1 MPVSTLGK
9 ALLNGKCPHCRKGDI
24 FKFSLKHTA
33 KFAEMNSNCS
43 NCGVSFEPEPG
54 FYYGAMFVSY
64 GFNVMLLIAIWLFI
78 YVLFD
83 PSDWVYMVA
92 IPLGAVLFT
101 PLFFR
106 YSRILF
112 LHMFGGLNFDPTIK

>member
-1 MPVSTLGK
+1 
-9 ALLNGKCPHCRKGDI
+9 
-24 FKFSLKHTA
+24 
-33 KFAEMNSNCS
+33 MNSNCS

>member
-1 MPVSTLGK
+1 M
-9 ALLNGKCPHCRKGDI
+9 

-33 KFAEMNSNCS
+33 KFAEMNSHCPH
-43 NCGVSFEPEPG
+43 CGVSFEPEPG

-64 GFNVMLLIAIWLFI
+64 AFNVMLLIGIWLFL
-78 YVLFD
+78 YLLFD
-83 PSDWVYMVA
+83 PPDWIYIA
-92 IPLGAVLFT
+92 SISGGAVVFT

-112 LHMFGGLNFDPTIK
+112 LYMFGGIKFDPAIG